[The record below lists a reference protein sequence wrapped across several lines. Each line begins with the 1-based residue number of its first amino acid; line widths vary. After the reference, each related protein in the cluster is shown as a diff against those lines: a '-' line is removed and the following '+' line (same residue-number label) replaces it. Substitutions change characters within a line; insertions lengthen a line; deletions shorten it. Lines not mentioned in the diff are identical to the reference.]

1 MGLKKMIQ
9 WFLAVFI
16 DRCID
21 VVSPSSVTPCV
32 IIVYIS
38 VYFTHTPFF
47 YNVPGME
54 LMNIMIR

>member
-21 VVSPSSVTPCV
+21 VVSPSRVRPFV

-38 VYFTHTPFF
+38 VYFTKIPFSTACPVK
-47 YNVPGME
+47 N
-54 LMNIMIR
+54 

>member
-21 VVSPSSVTPCV
+21 VVSPSSVTPFV

-38 VYFTHTPFF
+38 VYFTQTPLF
-47 YNVPGME
+47 YSVPVKD
-54 LMNIMIR
+54 